1 VEFYRK
7 YPGDYRSKTA
17 RLSLAEHGAYN
28 LLLDESY
35 ATESP
40 LPTDEAECFRICA
53 ALNQTEQEAVRRV
66 LDMFFPVVGGVRVNK
81 RAAEQLPIE
90 QHRRHVAKSNGKN
103 GGRPPMFPVKQKP
116 EETKHET
123 KPATKEETKPA
134 TQKQTCLNPV
144 PNTEEKKPP
153 DGGADDPKALMWKT
167 GVAVLKAHGA
177 KNEDAARAFLGQFVK
192 DNEAKLAEVIA
203 YLAAHP
209 KVEPKAYIVAAMTG
223 GAKATRAA
231 AEAFAEV
238 RQRIRDGR
246 APGGWTHPQTEA
258 ALEAVGGWQAMR
270 GANSRDNDFR
280 ERPFVAAFTQT
291 AAQAAAG
298 IA

>member
-1 VEFYRK
+1 MEFYRK

-35 ATESP
+35 ATERP
-40 LPTDEAECFRICA
+40 LPTDEAECFRICC

-66 LDMFFPVVGGVRVNK
+66 LAMFFPVVNGARINK

-90 QHRRHVAKSNGKN
+90 QHRRHVAKNNGRN
-103 GGRPPMFPVKQKP
+103 GGRPQMFPVKQKP
-116 EETKHET
+116 DETKQQT
-123 KPATKEETKPA
+123 KAITNEETKPV

-167 GVAVLKAHGA
+167 GVAVLMAHGA
-177 KNEDAARAFLGQFVK
+177 KNQEAARAFLGQFVK
-192 DNEAKLAEVIA
+192 GNEAKLAEVIA

-209 KVEPKAYIVAAMTG
+209 KVEPKAYIVAAITG
-223 GAKATRAA
+223 GAKTARAA

-238 RQRIRDGR
+238 RQRIRDGKP
-246 APGGWTHPQTEA
+246 PGSWKYQQTEA
-258 ALEAVGGWQAMR
+258 ALEAVGGWHTMK
-270 GANSRDNDFR
+270 GAHSRDNDFR
-280 ERPFVAAFTQT
+280 EKPFVAAFNEVM
-291 AAQAAAG
+291 
-298 IA
+298 IS

>member
-1 VEFYRK
+1 MEFYRK

-28 LLLDESY
+28 LLLDETYS
-35 ATESP
+35 TEAP
-40 LPTDEAECFRICA
+40 LPTDEGECFRICC
-53 ALNQTEQEAVRRV
+53 ALNQTEQEAVRKV
-66 LDMFFPVVGGVRVNK
+66 LGLFFPVVNGSRINK
-81 RAAEQLPIE
+81 RAAEQLPAE

-103 GGRPPMFPVKQKP
+103 GGRPQMFPVKQKL
-116 EETKHET
+116 EETKGATKQITKDET
-123 KPATKEETKPA
+123 KPETH
-134 TQKQTCLNPV
+134 KQTCLNPV

-167 GVAVLKAHGA
+167 GVAVLMAHGA
-177 KNEDAARAFLGQFVK
+177 KNQEAARAFLGQFVK
-192 DNEAKLAEVIA
+192 GNEAKLAEVIA

-223 GAKATRAA
+223 GAKEARAA

-238 RQRIRDGR
+238 RQRIRDGKP
-246 APGGWTHPQTEA
+246 PGAWKYPQTES
-258 ALEAVGGWQAMR
+258 ALEAVGGWHTMK

-280 ERPFVAAFTQT
+280 EKPFVAAFNQPRT
-291 AAQAAAG
+291 A
-298 IA
+298 